1 MRALPRVKASPAF
14 KSEVFRAVRTD
25 RAMHTERRPAFMWR
39 VAASFA
45 MVVLLIA
52 VTQIGMMQYRRQQQL
67 ETLRAEQQQIQA
79 ELAKVKKS
87 VGDAEPVV
95 VLENDKGNRV
105 VMDIDSAVQPASYRT
120 FD

>member
-1 MRALPRVKASPAF
+1 
-14 KSEVFRAVRTD
+14 
-25 RAMHTERRPAFMWR
+25 MHTERRPAFMWR